1 MDVVEI
7 DGASNNGVDHIRTL
21 RDNAQYSPS
30 HGRYKIYLIDE
41 VHMLTVGAFNA
52 LLKIL
57 EEPPAHVKFLFA
69 TTEAQKVPATIT
81 SRCQRF
87 DLRRIS
93 DEKIANHLLF
103 IAKEEEIDL
112 MPEAAAALAKGA
124 DGGLRDAESMFDQVI
139 SFCGS
144 KITAADVLD
153 VFGFTGQEVIHS
165 LAGHVL
171 RCELGDSLRIVDE
184 QDKAG
189 KDLAR
194 LVDHL
199 ISYLRDLLILQ
210 AANKVQQNE
219 LASLVSREKMLELL
233 EHFAECEG
241 QIRWAT
247 DKRMIVDVGMIKAAH
262 LLEQASLS
270 DVIET
275 IASLRDGQP
284 VEYRQPA
291 RSPVQ
296 QPARPTRVVSEK
308 PEEAKQSF
316 RSEPSVESFPA
327 IEKIEK
333 NEGFG
338 GAQQPAAKIAEPVEG
353 KEVVAEKIAAQAG
366 GVAVP
371 SPRPSEGEV
380 AAVARGGEEREGEE
394 KWKRVVA
401 VLAKEGMMRFGWLGD
416 GVFQV
421 ENEGKIIVEFPE
433 SLRQHGEGMLWLKDL
448 KVLEGKL
455 RDEFGHPVKFHPEF
469 SQSVESAEQRDSFP
483 EEEPD
488 FSPPVIGRGE
498 TKGAV
503 PAPEKTVEKEE
514 AAPEKTAQQLV
525 VEKFRDDPLI
535 RKAVEIFEA
544 EIQLEQNA

>member
-30 HGRYKIYLIDE
+30 RGRYKIYLIDE

-93 DEKIANHLLF
+93 DEKIASHLLF

-153 VFGFTGQEVIHS
+153 VFGFTGQEVIHA

-210 AANKVQQNE
+210 AANKVDQNE

-291 RSPVQ
+291 RSSGQ
-296 QPARPTRVVSEK
+296 QPARPTRVASEK
-308 PEEAKQSF
+308 PGEAKQSF
-316 RSEPSVESFPA
+316 RGESPAESLPA
-327 IEKIEK
+327 IERK
-333 NEGFG
+333 EGFG
-338 GAQQPAAKIAEPVEG
+338 GAQQPAGKIAEPIEE
-353 KEVVAEKIAAQAG
+353 KEVVAEKKAEQPGAE
-366 GVAVP
+366 AVF
-371 SPRPSEGEV
+371 SPAS
-380 AAVARGGEEREGEE
+380 RGGEEREGEE
-394 KWKRVVA
+394 KWKRVVTG
-401 VLAKEGMMRFGWLGD
+401 LAKEGMMRFGWLCD

-433 SLRQHGEGMLWLKDL
+433 ALRQHGEGMLWLKDL

-483 EEEPD
+483 EEEPE
-488 FSPPVIGRGE
+488 FSPPVIRPGE
-498 TKGAV
+498 TKGEV

-514 AAPEKTAQQLV
+514 VAPEKNAQQLA